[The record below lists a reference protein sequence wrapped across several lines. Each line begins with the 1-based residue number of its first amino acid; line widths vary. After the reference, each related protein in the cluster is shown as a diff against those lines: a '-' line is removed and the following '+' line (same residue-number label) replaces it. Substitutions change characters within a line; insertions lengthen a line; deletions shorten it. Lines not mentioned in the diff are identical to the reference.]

1 MPYNLPSCPY
11 ISLTS
16 SLIHSVNHF
25 SVFLFINLAKHVPFS
40 GLLHLLFLLSRRFF
54 LWISIKTSR
63 FISLPPSGLSAQ
75 IPSFSETS
83 LSIPCKS
90 TTPHSPAFPISSFIF
105 LHGTFHH
112 VTIVLKLILQYNL
125 REDRDFSL
133 QWSTCSGPECVWYLV
148 SVCVFGRV
156 RQEIMVATCDG
167 PSKWLSQELKFH
179 ILSLIFLQCFSDYCY
194 LFCFNPYYTLAHPH
208 SKHSV
213 FLSLVHVY

>member
-1 MPYNLPSCPY
+1 MRFLFLLTVLLWLPISDKSSGTLNGLQCP
-11 ISLTS
+11 IICPPVLTVSLTS

-54 LWISIKTSR
+54 HWISIKTSR

-90 TTPHSPAFPISSFIF
+90 TTPQSPAFSISSSFIF

-112 VTIVLKLILQYNL
+112 VTIVLKLILQYKL
-125 REDRDFSL
+125 PEDRDFSL
-133 QWSTCSGPECVWYLV
+133 
-148 SVCVFGRV
+148 
-156 RQEIMVATCDG
+156 
-167 PSKWLSQELKFH
+167 
-179 ILSLIFLQCFSDYCY
+179 FSDPPAVGQ
-194 LFCFNPYYTLAHPH
+194 NV
-208 SKHSV
+208 SGI
-213 FLSLVHVY
+213 